1 MRHLHFP
8 LVARWGIAI
17 LLMALLGF
25 GGVLASGEYLRYSV
39 LPAGGRVVSGGG
51 ITLHSVVG
59 EPVAGPVTNGMVRL
73 RSGFVPSRPTGP
85 STPPATPTPGGGPS
99 HTIYLPS
106 VQR

>member
-1 MRHLHFP
+1 MRHIRFP
-8 LVARWGIAI
+8 LVAWWSVAV
-17 LLMALLGF
+17 LWVALLGI
-25 GGVLASGEYLRYSV
+25 GGALASGEYLRRSV
-39 LPAGGRVVSGGG
+39 LPAGGHVVSGGG

-85 STPPATPTPGGGPS
+85 GTPPATPTPGGGPP